1 MEQFSKKIT
10 SYLIRN
16 NVIKEEKACIYQY
29 GFQVGFEVCLNTVIS
44 ILIAVACK
52 MEVEAIVFFCVFTL
66 LRSYA
71 GGLHLDTYLSCL
83 ICSCSSFLIILL
95 LIKYLSVSKSV
106 CGLIITISF
115 ICIKAL
121 APVPDVNRPLGEKEE
136 RQFEKKLG
144 YSLLA
149 IGLFSI
155 GCYISGY
162 ERLLLTVAL
171 TSLFM
176 VFIMILGKVKYQISI
191 EKNQ

>member
-1 MEQFSKKIT
+1 MEQLSKIVT
-10 SYLIRN
+10 EYLIRN
-16 NVIKEEKACIYQY
+16 DVIKEERYYIYQY

-83 ICSCSSFLIILL
+83 ICSCGAFLIILL

-121 APVPDVNRPLGEKEE
+121 APVPDVNRPLGEKEK

-149 IGLFSI
+149 IGLFSV
-155 GCYISGY
+155 GCYIGGY

-176 VFIMILGKVKYQISI
+176 VFIMVLGKVKYQISI